1 MNGSRF
7 VDSNLF
13 ARLSGVKIRFGG
25 YVEGVVNGGHRSRAR
40 GSSIEFAQFREY
52 TPGDDIKHVDWKSFA
67 RSDRLYVKQFEDE
80 TNIRTM
86 FLLDCSESMN
96 FKMMSERSKCEQ
108 SCHLVAAL
116 SWMLIRQGDAVGLL
130 THNDQIG
137 NYIAPR
143 SQPEHFW
150 RIATALEEI
159 RCQGSTN
166 LSRALTYLADQPLK
180 RCNVVVFSDC
190 LDFEDQFVHLLGQLR
205 QRHFVSVF
213 HVLDPAELE
222 FPFDETTL
230 FEDSETNE
238 ELLVDPRSLAA
249 EYQTSFTA
257 WREDLRRQ
265 LMDARVV
272 YRLIRSDRAVEGAVL
287 DWARSQRT

>member
-1 MNGSRF
+1 MIDSRF
-7 VDSNLF
+7 VDSDLL

-25 YVEGVVNGGHRSRAR
+25 YVDGVVNGSHRSRAR
-40 GSSIEFAQFREY
+40 GTSIEFAQFREY
-52 TPGDDIKHVDWKSFA
+52 TPGDDIKHVDWKSFG

-80 TNIRTM
+80 TNIRTL

-96 FKMMSERSKCEQ
+96 FRMTSKRSKCEQ

-116 SWMLIRQGDAVGLL
+116 SWMLIRQGDAVGIL
-130 THNDQIG
+130 THSDEIG
-137 NYIAPR
+137 QYIAPR

-159 RCQGSTN
+159 QCGGATN
-166 LSRALTYLADQPLK
+166 LSRALTYLAEQPLK
-180 RCNVVVFSDC
+180 RCNIVVFSDC
-190 LDFEDQFVHLLGQLR
+190 LDFEGQFVHLLGQLR

-213 HVLDPAELE
+213 QVLDPAEIE
-222 FPFDETTL
+222 FPFEETTL

-238 ELLVDPRSLAA
+238 ELVVDPRSLAA
-249 EYQTSFTA
+249 EYQSSFTT
-257 WREDLRRQ
+257 WREGLRRQ

-272 YRLIRSDRAVEGAVL
+272 YRLVPSDKDVEGAVL